1 MWGKIKEALLNLDVV
16 SSINCANFDAEIAAY
31 SSFAEVFLGVK
42 VKLCSFHVKQGF
54 TAREVLF
61 CSSTVYPGHGITFVR
76 NDCNVFKFCR
86 SKCHKLFKKKRNPR
100 KAKWTKASR
109 RMRGKELVNDTTQQ
123 LEKRRNEPSKYERS
137 LWQESI
143 EAMKEVHTIKEKR
156 YGQLIK
162 NTLKPGKLVK
172 RAGMIEKAKK
182 KVYLIRDPV
191 ADDQEEEEPKMEE
204 PELQM
209 ESIREIMHIPYSLFS
224 LLHPIVTLVRNKWNV
239 YILFMTQTELTH

>member
-1 MWGKIKEALLNLDVV
+1 MRLEK
-16 SSINCANFDAEIAAY
+16 CY
-31 SSFAEVFLGVK
+31 
-42 VKLCSFHVKQGF
+42 
-54 TAREVLF
+54 F

-143 EAMKEVHTIKEKR
+143 EAMKKCTPSR
-156 YGQLIK
+156 
-162 NTLKPGKLVK
+162 
-172 RAGMIEKAKK
+172 RSGMIEKAKK
-182 KVYLIRDPV
+182 KVYLIRAPV

-209 ESIREIMHIPYSLFS
+209 EI
-224 LLHPIVTLVRNKWNV
+224 N
-239 YILFMTQTELTH
+239 